1 MKTSKRLFTLMAL
14 ALVFAL
20 TLTACG
26 NQSDGDSK
34 DAAFDDAYAVADVT
48 LCGTNTNDASFMKGF
63 SMQGT
68 AGDLINNENVFSIAM
83 CYSTAT
89 LDDVKAFF
97 TSERFSDPDSFLAEI
112 DALDLDGNIRNL
124 SGDKMSYFDGN
135 TADPIRFYGDG
146 VDLINGTSL
155 LQQAGEYHFYL
166 VTIGYEK
173 ELWVGAPS

>member
-14 ALVFAL
+14 ALAFAL

-68 AGDLINNENVFSIAM
+68 AGDLINNENVFRKLLSCRYKLNTHLIPLYYGLGKQRYFSKNAHDH
-83 CYSTAT
+83 CRVPIIFRLT
-89 LDDVKAFF
+89 LM
-97 TSERFSDPDSFLAEI
+97 
-112 DALDLDGNIRNL
+112 L
-124 SGDKMSYFDGN
+124 SVN
-135 TADPIRFYGDG
+135 
-146 VDLINGTSL
+146 
-155 LQQAGEYHFYL
+155 
-166 VTIGYEK
+166 
-173 ELWVGAPS
+173 

>member
-26 NQSDGDSK
+26 NQSQGDSK
-34 DAAFDDAYAVADVT
+34 DAAFDDTYAVADVT

-83 CYSTAT
+83 CYSC
-89 LDDVKAFF
+89 LLY
-97 TSERFSDPDSFLAEI
+97 TSPSPRDS
-112 DALDLDGNIRNL
+112 
-124 SGDKMSYFDGN
+124 
-135 TADPIRFYGDG
+135 
-146 VDLINGTSL
+146 
-155 LQQAGEYHFYL
+155 
-166 VTIGYEK
+166 
-173 ELWVGAPS
+173 

>member
-68 AGDLINNENVFSIAM
+68 AGDLINNENVFSIATVS
-83 CYSTAT
+83 YTHLT
-89 LDDVKAFF
+89 LPTNSRV
-97 TSERFSDPDSFLAEI
+97 
-112 DALDLDGNIRNL
+112 
-124 SGDKMSYFDGN
+124 
-135 TADPIRFYGDG
+135 
-146 VDLINGTSL
+146 
-155 LQQAGEYHFYL
+155 
-166 VTIGYEK
+166 
-173 ELWVGAPS
+173 

>member
-1 MKTSKRLFTLMAL
+1 MKTSKRLFTLMTL

-155 LQQAGEYHFYL
+155 LQQTSSSKNSGRIKRFM
-166 VTIGYEK
+166 
-173 ELWVGAPS
+173 